1 MNKLVINGI
10 LKKSSRGR
18 AYLVYNDRKG
28 SRKLVRLEGRLE
40 FLSGQQL
47 TVIGAFQSKN
57 RSLQVERAIPYFFPR
72 KAG

>member
-10 LKKSSRGR
+10 LKKGSRGR
-18 AYLVYNDRKG
+18 AYLVYNDR
-28 SRKLVRLEGRLE
+28 RRAQKLVRLEGRLD

-47 TVIGAFQSKN
+47 TVIGAFEAKT
-57 RSLQVERAIPYFFPR
+57 RSLQVDRAIPYFYPR